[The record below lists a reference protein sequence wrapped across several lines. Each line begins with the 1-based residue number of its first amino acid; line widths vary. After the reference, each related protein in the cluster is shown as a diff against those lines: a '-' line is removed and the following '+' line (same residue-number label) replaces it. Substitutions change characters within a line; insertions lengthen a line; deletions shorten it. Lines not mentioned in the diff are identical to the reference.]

1 VKKTESTPFLLI
13 EDGKIEAYG
22 QLVGRPVSEGFFL
35 VQFEGPGARH
45 GRIVAAPELTRFTLF
60 ASNADREAFV
70 NPPKSVDTAT
80 PTPPELPQVP
90 GGNSQGDN
98 AE

>member
-1 VKKTESTPFLLI
+1 MKKTESTPFLLI
-13 EDGKIEAYG
+13 EDDKIQAHG
-22 QLVGRPVSEGFFL
+22 RIVGRPISEGFFL
-35 VQFEGPGARH
+35 VQFEGPGARY
-45 GRIVAAPELTRFTLF
+45 GRIVAAPELTRFTVF
-60 ASNADREAFV
+60 ASDEERNAFV